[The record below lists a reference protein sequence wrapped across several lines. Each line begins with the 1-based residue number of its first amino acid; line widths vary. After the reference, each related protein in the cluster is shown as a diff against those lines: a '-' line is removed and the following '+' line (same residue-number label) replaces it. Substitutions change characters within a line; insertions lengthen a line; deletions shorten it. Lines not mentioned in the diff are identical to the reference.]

1 MLVVPQIASDIV
13 GTIINVMTENMR
25 EVRLVCKNIFLNIL
39 IVKGIMHNGFLHD
52 VSVTLIDKTN
62 AKNPIR
68 REDYWRHTLKT
79 LAPHGL
85 NIDDDF

>member
-13 GTIINVMTENMR
+13 GTIINVMTENMQ
-25 EVRLVCKNIFLNIL
+25 EVRLVCKNIYFNIL

-52 VSVTLIDKTN
+52 VSVTLIDKIN
-62 AKNPIR
+62 AKNPIK
-68 REDYWRHTLKT
+68 REDYGRHTLKT

-85 NIDDDF
+85 NVEDDF